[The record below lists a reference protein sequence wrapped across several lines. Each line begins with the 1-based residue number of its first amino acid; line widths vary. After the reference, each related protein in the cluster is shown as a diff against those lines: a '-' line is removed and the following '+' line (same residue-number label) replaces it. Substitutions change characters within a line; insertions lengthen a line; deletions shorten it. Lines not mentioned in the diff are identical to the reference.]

1 MNLERLINLI
11 CLRAPGWRCEVSDSN
26 PLYLIPDLG
35 TLHPHVTSVPVVE
48 PVGSGRN
55 FMDVHLL
62 VASEV
67 SNRQTCLA
75 SGSVLHDLGSE

>member
-26 PLYLIPDLG
+26 RLYLIPDLG
-35 TLHPHVTSVPVVE
+35 TLHPHVTSEHVPVVE

-67 SNRQTCLA
+67 VSNRQTCLA
-75 SGSVLHDLGSE
+75 SGSVLMT